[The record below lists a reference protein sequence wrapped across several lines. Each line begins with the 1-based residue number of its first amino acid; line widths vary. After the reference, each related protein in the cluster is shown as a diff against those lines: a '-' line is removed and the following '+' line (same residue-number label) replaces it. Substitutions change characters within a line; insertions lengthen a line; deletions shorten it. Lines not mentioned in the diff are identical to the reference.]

1 MSNNSTVKVIK
12 KLLPLLKLYPRKM
25 IIVIILGILSSLFE
39 GLGISLFI
47 PLLQSVIQTSSSV
60 ANSNFFVD
68 ILNRIFINVSAN
80 DRFLIIA
87 PCILSSIILKNCL
100 SYSNSILFAWVNA
113 RIGYQLRSRIFQQFL
128 SVSYSFLENNESGK
142 LINTLASETWRTTQA
157 LSIVI
162 GLIITISTV
171 SIYTILLLLISWQL
185 TLLVSILLMLT
196 SLIIRLAT
204 RQVKHIGKQS
214 VEANSALAQRMW
226 EGYAG
231 MKVIRSFGR
240 ESYEQQRFDRASN
253 KVVGS
258 FLKLDIVSGT
268 VQPISEVLSAVI
280 LLFILVITLLQ
291 DQNSLPSLLTFIFIL
306 YRLQP
311 RVQQL
316 DSARVGLLALTS
328 AVDEVMSLLDCSDK
342 LYIRSGC
349 IHFKSLE
356 QGIYFKSV
364 SFRYNPQDKPA
375 LQNISIYIP
384 RGKTTAIVGPSG
396 AGKSTLISLLCR
408 FYDMSSGEIYVD
420 SYPLEELNLTD
431 WRNQIAIVSQ
441 DVYMF
446 STTVLEN
453 IAYGQLDA
461 TEKEII
467 TAAKLANAHEFIS
480 QLPQGYDTNVGER
493 GTRLSGGQKQRIALA
508 RAIVRNPKILI
519 LDEATNALDSIAEHL
534 IQEAISILSQDR
546 TVIVIAHRLSTI
558 EKADQIV
565 VLNEGRVMEQGNL
578 QQLLESNGLFT
589 QLYHLQSHNTSN

>member
-12 KLLPLLKLYPRKM
+12 KLLPLLKLYPKKM
-25 IIVIILGILSSLFE
+25 IIIIILGILSSFFE

-68 ILNRIFINVSAN
+68 ILNRIFINVSPN
-80 DRFLIIA
+80 NRFLIIA
-87 PCILSSIILKNCL
+87 SCILSSIVLKNCL

-162 GLIITISTV
+162 GLIIAISTV
-171 SIYTILLLLISWQL
+171 IVYTILLLMISWQL

-196 SLIIRLAT
+196 SFIIGLAT
-204 RQVKHIGKQS
+204 HQVKHIGKQS
-214 VEANSALAQRMW
+214 VAANSALAKRMW
-226 EGYAG
+226 EGYGG

-240 ESYEQQRFDRASN
+240 ESYEQQRFDAASN
-253 KVVGS
+253 KVVSS
-258 FLKLDIVSGT
+258 FLKLDIVSGI

-311 RVQQL
+311 RVQHL
-316 DSARVGLLALTS
+316 DSARVGLLALAS
-328 AVDEVMSLLDCSDK
+328 AIDEVMSLLDCSNK
-342 LYIRSGC
+342 PYIRSGR
-349 IHFKSLE
+349 ISFKSLE
-356 QGIYFKSV
+356 QGIYFESV

-375 LQNISIYIP
+375 LQNISICIP

-420 SYPLEELNLTD
+420 SYPL
-431 WRNQIAIVSQ
+431 
-441 DVYMF
+441 
-446 STTVLEN
+446 
-453 IAYGQLDA
+453 
-461 TEKEII
+461 
-467 TAAKLANAHEFIS
+467 
-480 QLPQGYDTNVGER
+480 
-493 GTRLSGGQKQRIALA
+493 
-508 RAIVRNPKILI
+508 
-519 LDEATNALDSIAEHL
+519 
-534 IQEAISILSQDR
+534 
-546 TVIVIAHRLSTI
+546 
-558 EKADQIV
+558 
-565 VLNEGRVMEQGNL
+565 
-578 QQLLESNGLFT
+578 
-589 QLYHLQSHNTSN
+589 